1 MPPRLSHYNLFC
13 CIFYAK
19 PAKLAKAICDHL
31 CDLSGLGENS
41 KLLMAKNRLEHLLI
55 SVNKNGKKIARET
68 GEESTRKKDD
78 APFPQKR
85 GVAGI

>member
-13 CIFYAK
+13 CIFHAK
-19 PAKLAKAICDHL
+19 PAQIAKVVTDGL
-31 CDLSGLGENS
+31 CELRGLGENS
-41 KLLMAKNRLEHLLI
+41 KLLMAKNRLEYLLI

-85 GVAGI
+85 GVSGI